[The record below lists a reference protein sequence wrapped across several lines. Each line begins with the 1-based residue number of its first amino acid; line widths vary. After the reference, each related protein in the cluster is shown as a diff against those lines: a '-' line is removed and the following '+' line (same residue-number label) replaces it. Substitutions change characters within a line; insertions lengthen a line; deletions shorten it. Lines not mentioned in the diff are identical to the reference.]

1 MSLTVQVSNNEVTVS
16 QNAASS
22 ITVSQE
28 ATPTLTISAAGLV
41 GPAGATG
48 AQGAQGASGANTFPY
63 SGSARITGSLGVTG
77 SIHVTNTPGSALH
90 AISDAGIQVSRLST
104 AFGFSGDTWG
114 GYLYPLLPT
123 TLFNSDGTFITGTK
137 KPLALQPL
145 GSAQDVALATVN
157 HGANIFISASNH
169 VFVGFGSASPS
180 KTHIRDLLLVEGI
193 LSGSS
198 NVYVSGSLTAVG
210 GVTGSLLG
218 TATTASYIDPVFIS
232 ASVAASGFGTTVSTG
247 SLLTTGSVSSNTL
260 TFTKGDGSTFSL
272 TVATGSGAAA
282 SPFPYSGT
290 AQVTGS
296 IEALSTGSANPLFAI
311 GDAGIKVSRY
321 SSAFGFGGSVWGGY
335 LYPLSATTLYDQS
348 GNTYGSTKNP
358 LTLQPLGTS
367 QDIALKTVNHG
378 ANIFVSASNEIYL
391 GFGSSSPSK
400 TFIRDAV
407 TISGSLRGTVKPLTI
422 TSSTASL
429 SMSGSNFYTLQLVS
443 GSNTYISPL
452 HILPGQTV
460 SLQVNT
466 TGSGTVSFPS
476 IVKQPSGSSYTP
488 TTSTGVDVLTLITFD
503 STNVYLANVKNLI

>member
-28 ATPTLTISAAGLV
+28 ATPTLTVSAAGLV
-41 GPAGATG
+41 GPAGVQGTQGTQGITG
-48 AQGAQGASGANTFPY
+48 TGTQGTQGIQGTQGTGGTNGTNGTQGTQGTTGTGLQGIQGTEGIGTQGTQGTQGIQGTSAAAGSAFPY
-63 SGSARITGSLGVTG
+63 SGIAQITGS
-77 SIHVTNTPGSALH
+77 
-90 AISDAGIQVSRLST
+90 
-104 AFGFSGDTWG
+104 
-114 GYLYPLLPT
+114 
-123 TLFNSDGTFITGTK
+123 
-137 KPLALQPL
+137 
-145 GSAQDVALATVN
+145 
-157 HGANIFISASNH
+157 
-169 VFVGFGSASPS
+169 
-180 KTHIRDLLLVEGI
+180 VEI
-193 LSGSS
+193 L
-198 NVYVSGSLTAVG
+198 T
-210 GVTGSLLG
+210 
-218 TATTASYIDPVFIS
+218 ID
-232 ASVAASGFGTTVSTG
+232 
-247 SLLTTGSVSSNTL
+247 
-260 TFTKGDGSTFSL
+260 
-272 TVATGSGAAA
+272 
-282 SPFPYSGT
+282 
-290 AQVTGS
+290 
-296 IEALSTGSANPLFAI
+296 SANPVSAI
-311 GDAGIKVSRY
+311 GDGGIKVSRY

-335 LYPLSATTLYDQS
+335 LYPLSATSLYDQV
-348 GNTYGSTKNP
+348 GGFLGSTKNP
-358 LTLQPLGTS
+358 LALQPLGTT

-429 SMSGSNFYTLQLVS
+429 SMSGSNFYTLQLVP
-443 GSNTYISPL
+443 GANTYVNPT
-452 HILPGQTV
+452 HILPGQTI